1 MASIGVALPLAL
13 DDNDGFVML
22 KSFKKTIKQNFKML
36 LLTNPGER
44 VMDPNF
50 GVGMKTYLFE
60 NHHDNLGAEIETK
73 IRKQVD
79 TYMPAIDILNI
90 AFDASSIDSNKLGV
104 AITYAIPDIGV
115 KDLLRFTI

>member
-36 LLTNPGER
+36 LLTIPGER

-50 GVGMKTYLFE
+50 GVGMATYLFE
-60 NHHDNLGAEIETK
+60 NHHESVASEIETK

-79 TYMPAIDILNI
+79 IYMPAINVLDI